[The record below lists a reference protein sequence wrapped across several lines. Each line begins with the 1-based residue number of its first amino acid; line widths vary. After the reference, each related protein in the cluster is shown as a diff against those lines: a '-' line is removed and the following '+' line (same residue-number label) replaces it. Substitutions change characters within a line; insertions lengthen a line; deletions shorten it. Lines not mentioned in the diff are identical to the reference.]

1 VYADVV
7 TEVVDELR
15 GRLDA
20 LSVAGVDLDR
30 VVVDPG
36 LGFAKDA
43 GHNWSLLGHLD
54 RLHVL
59 GRPLLVGA
67 SRKGFLGQLLA
78 GGDGVAR
85 PAAARED
92 ATTAVSVLAA
102 SAGAWA
108 VRVHEARAT
117 RDAVT
122 VVAAVRAA
130 ANDEWAAP

>member
-1 VYADVV
+1 M
-7 TEVVDELR
+7 
-15 GRLDA
+15 
-20 LSVAGVDLDR
+20 
-30 VVVDPG
+30 VVDPG

-43 GHNWSLLGHLD
+43 GHNWSLLAHLD

-59 GRPLLVGA
+59 GRPVLVGA

-78 GGDGVAR
+78 GSDGVPR

-102 SAGAWA
+102 AAGAWA

-122 VVAAVRAA
+122 VVAAARAA
-130 ANDEWAAP
+130 ATDEWAAP